1 MLALLHQL
9 EVNVL
14 KVGLFDQVLDEEEE
28 IPAEVLSL
36 AEKRKEAKLGKDYA
50 LADQLREKIADLGW
64 EIKDEKDGFSLTKK
78 Q

>member
-14 KVGLFDQVLDEEEE
+14 KVGLFDQVLDEEE
-28 IPAEVLSL
+28 IPTEVLSL
-36 AEKRKEAKLGKDYA
+36 AEKRKEAKSGKDYA

-78 Q
+78 

>member
-14 KVGLFDQVLDEEEE
+14 KVGLFDQVLDEEE
-28 IPAEVLSL
+28 IPTEVLSL
-36 AEKRKEAKLGKDYA
+36 AEKRKEAKSGKDYA
-50 LADQLREKIADLGW
+50 LADQLREEIADLGW

-78 Q
+78 

>member
-14 KVGLFDQVLDEEEE
+14 KVGLFDQVLDEEE

-36 AEKRKEAKLGKDYA
+36 AEKRKEAKSGKDYA

-78 Q
+78 

>member
-14 KVGLFDQVLDEEEE
+14 KVGLFDQVLDEEE

-36 AEKRKEAKLGKDYA
+36 AEKRKEAKSGKDYA

-64 EIKDEKDGFSLTKK
+64 EIKDGKDGFSLTKK
-78 Q
+78 

>member
-14 KVGLFDQVLDEEEE
+14 KVGLFNQVLDEEE
-28 IPAEVLSL
+28 IPTEVLSL
-36 AEKRKEAKLGKDYA
+36 AEKRKEAKSGKDYA
-50 LADQLREKIADLGW
+50 LADQLREEIADLGW

-78 Q
+78 

>member
-14 KVGLFDQVLDEEEE
+14 KVGLFDQVLNEEE
-28 IPAEVLSL
+28 IPTEVLSL
-36 AEKRKEAKLGKDYA
+36 AEKRKEAKSGKDYA

-78 Q
+78 

>member
-36 AEKRKEAKLGKDYA
+36 AEKRKEAKVEKDYA

-64 EIKDEKDGFSLTKK
+64 EIKDEKDGFSLTKR
-78 Q
+78 

>member
-14 KVGLFDQVLDEEEE
+14 KVGLFDQVLDEEE

-36 AEKRKEAKLGKDYA
+36 AEKRKEAKSGKDYA
-50 LADQLREKIADLGW
+50 LADQLRGKIADLGW

-78 Q
+78 